1 MIVKFNNVI
10 VLICLI
16 VSGCAGAPSRYEA
29 TRDATV
35 AVDEPVERSEPTE
48 PEEEKV
54 AKIRAYEPPVRVK
67 TRPTHSSAVGALLAT
82 AQQQQE
88 RGDTAA
94 AVITIE
100 RALRIEPRN
109 AHLWNRLAH
118 LRLSQRRLG
127 LAADIAMKSNALA
140 GSDNELKRANWYLI
154 ARARR
159 EAGDIAGARVAKRKA
174 QMLQ

>member
-1 MIVKFNNVI
+1 MIVKCNKVT

-16 VSGCAGAPSRYEA
+16 ATGCTSAPSRYEA
-29 TRDATV
+29 TRDVPV
-35 AVDEPVERSEPTE
+35 AVDESISEREITE

-54 AKIRAYEPPVRVK
+54 AKIRAYEPTVRVK
-67 TRPTHSSAVGALLAT
+67 TKQVHSGAVGALLAT
-82 AQQQQE
+82 AQQQE
-88 RGDTAA
+88 AKGDTGA

-118 LRLSQRRLG
+118 LRLSQKRLG

>member
-1 MIVKFNNVI
+1 MIVKFNRATI
-10 VLICLI
+10 LICLLI
-16 VSGCAGAPSRYEA
+16 TGCAGAPMRSES
-29 TRDATV
+29 TRTV
-35 AVDEPVERSEPTE
+35 PVPIDEPLAESETAGPK
-48 PEEEKV
+48 EESV
-54 AKIRAYEPPVRVK
+54 AKIRAYEPPAKVQA
-67 TRPTHSSAVGALLAT
+67 RPAHSSAVGTLLAT
-82 AQQQQE
+82 AQQQE
-88 RGDTAA
+88 ARGDTDA

-118 LRLSQRRLG
+118 LRLTQKRLG
-127 LAADIAMKSNALA
+127 QAADIALKSNALA

-159 EAGDIAGARVAKRKA
+159 EAGDVAGARVAKRKA